1 MVTPRHVA
9 IAKTV
14 AELTNRKARNLAPR
28 CNVRTVGREHGD
40 GGRIIQASNPANFAP
55 LNGRAIPER
64 DSALTKRLA
73 PIKLGVS

>member
-1 MVTPRHVA
+1 MAWHRAIVA

-28 CNVRTVGREHGD
+28 CNVCTAGREHGD

-55 LNGRAIPER
+55 LNDGRFPSVTR
-64 DSALTKRLA
+64 H
-73 PIKLGVS
+73 